1 MGKYT
6 ATVSSIYI
14 SRLKPKLALI
24 KNNDLENE
32 LSSISVIMTMDLDRV
47 RILVLGDSGVG
58 KTSLVHLISR
68 GKPLSH
74 ITYTIGASI
83 EVKLHEYREGTPSQ
97 RPYWIG
103 NYSHLSCRK
112 FDHNF
117 TQSIK
122 CISII
127 FSNVIFV
134 P

>member
-103 NYSHLSCRK
+103 NS
-112 FDHNF
+112 
-117 TQSIK
+117 
-122 CISII
+122 
-127 FSNVIFV
+127 FV
-134 P
+134 MSEIRS